1 MTCLITL
8 LFFIIATTVFA
19 IHVDDRRIV
28 AMGDLHGDL
37 ANTLSI
43 LKFSKIIDD
52 DQRWIAGNTILV
64 QTVRLLFLQLNHC

>member
-8 LFFIIATTVFA
+8 LFFIIATTVLA

-64 QTVRLLFLQLNHC
+64 QTVRLLFLQLNNC